1 MEFGRDDIYYAY
13 LKNTGRLSNE
23 CEDHLHVFSLTCFS
37 RASHA
42 VVGINNFTRVLET
55 CDRSHALVVEAVLER
70 DEPSGPELLRP
81 FIVLSRL
88 GYPQRPSVIEV
99 GCFILIG
106 PGIECRVPND
116 LGTPFWIVLEV
127 TLGLKLQVS
136 AVEYGR
142 NRPCSD
148 FLRHAVLV
156 VEGHR
161 YTPLPD

>member
-13 LKNTGRLSNE
+13 LKNAGGLSNV
-23 CEDHLHVFSLTCFS
+23 CDDHLHVYPLTCFS
-37 RASHA
+37 RASHT
-42 VVGINNFTRVLET
+42 VVRINNFIRVIQT
-55 CDRSHALVVEAVLER
+55 CGRSHGLVVNPVLER

-81 FIVLSRL
+81 FIVLFRL

-127 TLGLKLQVS
+127 TFGLKLQVS

-142 NRPCSD
+142 NGPCSD
-148 FLRHAVLV
+148 FLCLAVLV
-156 VEGHR
+156 VEGHL
-161 YTPLPD
+161 YIPLPD